1 LAACLELVDRLMKK
15 FFSRYGFL
23 ILLAGGV
30 ILLDQV
36 TKILI
41 RNRFEQWAGDG
52 PWDFLGLQLFL
63 VHMPNTGMMMGLFQG
78 AGTIIAIIGLVI
90 AGILIVIFPR
100 ISRQNWPARWGM
112 GLLLGGILGNLIDRI
127 TLGYITDFVLIDP
140 LPVFNLAD
148 IAVYT
153 SVILLAAGVLLDGRR
168 KSRQAPPLAD
178 PQE

>member
-1 LAACLELVDRLMKK
+1 MKNL
-15 FFSRYGFL
+15 FSRYGFL
-23 ILLAGGV
+23 LLLSGGV

-41 RNRFEQWAGDG
+41 RNRFEQWSGDG
-52 PWDFLGLQLFL
+52 PWQLLGLQLYL

-78 AGTIIAIIGLVI
+78 AGTLITIFGLVI
-90 AGILIVIFPR
+90 AGTLVYFFPK

-127 TLGYITDFVLIDP
+127 LLGYITDFVLIDP

-153 SVILLAAGVLLDGRR
+153 GVILLIAGVLLDGRR
-168 KSRQAPPLAD
+168 KHRQELPVAD
-178 PQE
+178 TNE